1 MRQELKG
8 GRALSL
14 GVQGRG
20 SWAPCAFG
28 EGGKDGKDTREGG
41 VPDVV
46 VGAQFNAVQR
56 LVLQELG
63 WTEDVSRR
71 HPHIRVA
78 AGHVREVRRYADLF
92 RRTGEVRYALAALQ
106 VRG

>member
-1 MRQELKG
+1 MFGE
-8 GRALSL
+8 
-14 GVQGRG
+14 G
-20 SWAPCAFG
+20 SWASLCLFG
-28 EGGKDGKDTREGG
+28 EGGKDGKDTREGRG
-41 VPDVV
+41 APGCGR
-46 VGAQFNAVQR
+46 GAQFNAVQR

-78 AGHVREVRRYADLF
+78 AEHLREVRRYADLF
-92 RRTGEVRYALAALQ
+92 RRTGEVRYALAALR

>member
-1 MRQELKG
+1 MAKTHWKRKPSEKV
-8 GRALSL
+8 
-14 GVQGRG
+14 GVL
-20 SWAPCAFG
+20 
-28 EGGKDGKDTREGG
+28 
-41 VPDVV
+41 PDVV

-56 LVLQELG
+56 LVFQELG

-78 AGHVREVRRYADLF
+78 AEHLREVRRYADLF
-92 RRTGEVRYALAALQ
+92 RRTGEVRYALAALR